1 MNPQQRIVASLTIVF
16 VMLFAAIGAS
26 FVSRSGAQAAN
37 TQAAVDLGNRLDPG
51 TTITPGTTPGTTVGT
66 TSPPPTTANPG
77 CEQDGTHDVADC
89 VANRLDPSSS
99 TTSTTAGTNPPGTN
113 APGTTA
119 PTTTAAPS
127 TTAATSC

>member
-66 TSPPPTTANPG
+66 TSPPPTPKKHPIITPPPPPP
-77 CEQDGTHDVADC
+77 T
-89 VANRLDPSSS
+89 PIF
-99 TTSTTAGTNPPGTN
+99 TTPP
-113 APGTTA
+113 
-119 PTTTAAPS
+119 
-127 TTAATSC
+127 